1 MQILI
6 IEPFLGGS
14 HKKWAE
20 EYQKFSAHDVKIIS
34 LPGRHWKWRMFGGAV
49 ELAKQFL
56 AADINPDI
64 LLVSDMLD
72 LTTFVSLCRNQL
84 STTAISIYFHEN
96 QITYPWSPDD
106 LDIKLKRNNHY
117 GFINY
122 TSALVADSIFFN
134 SEYHLTSFT
143 ESLEP
148 FLKQF
153 PDFRSLDNI
162 PKVKAK
168 SKVLPLGIDL
178 NKFDKYKIQ
187 SIHNEPVI
195 LWNHR
200 WEYDKN
206 PELFYKILR
215 RIKDENISFKL
226 IILGQSFSKTPSI
239 FNDLEIQF
247 SDQIIHIGHVS
258 SFNEYA
264 DLLWKSDILPV
275 SSNQDF
281 FGGSVVEAIYCNCF
295 PILPNRLAYPEHIP
309 KTEHSRHYFNNEE
322 EFYKKLKDTILNFQ
336 EIQSS
341 DKLKNFVAS
350 YDWSTL
356 APHYDSTFEKLAS

>member
-1 MQILI
+1 MKILI
-6 IEPFLGGS
+6 VEPFFGGS

-20 EYQKFSAHDVKIIS
+20 EYQKFSTHEVEIIS

-56 AADINPDI
+56 DTDFHPDL

-72 LTTFVSLCRNQL
+72 LATFVSLCRTRLLETTL
-84 STTAISIYFHEN
+84 SLYFHEN

-106 LDIKLKRNNHY
+106 KDISLQRNNQY

-134 SEYHLTSFT
+134 SEYHLASFT
-143 ESLEP
+143 DSLEP

-153 PDFRSLDNI
+153 PDNRSLENI
-162 PKVKAK
+162 SKIKTK
-168 SKVLPLGIDL
+168 SKVLHLGMDL
-178 NKFDKYKIQ
+178 KKFDEFNGQ
-187 SIHNEPVI
+187 STYNEPVI

-206 PELFYKILR
+206 PELFFKTLL
-215 RIKDENISFKL
+215 RIKAEKIPFKL
-226 IILGQSFSKTPSI
+226 IILGQSYSKVPSV
-239 FNDLEIQF
+239 FNDLEKQF
-247 SDQIIHIGHVS
+247 SNQIIHLGHVS

-264 DLLWKSDILPV
+264 NLLWQSDILPV

-309 KTEHSRHYFNNEE
+309 ENVHSNHFYNNDEAL
-322 EFYKKLKDTILNFQ
+322 FKKLKHIILNIKEHQ
-336 EIQSS
+336 YSN
-341 DKLKNFVAS
+341 KLKKFVTR
-350 YDWSTL
+350 YDWGNL
-356 APHYDSTFEKLAS
+356 APLYDSTFEKLIH